1 MKARR
6 WLTRAAVLACGAALL
21 GLVQLP
27 LAAASCVGP
36 TLGVGDS
43 VDGDRP
49 PKTGLLPTAEA
60 DVVVSGVYFH
70 TGCEDTSQAG
80 GCAARASVDREAPM
94 RDVDL
99 VLEQGSSSWDLGT
112 RSASSREESYA
123 ITWAVQ
129 VPADAQPGPATLRA
143 GGDELPVEISARS

>member
-1 MKARR
+1 
-6 WLTRAAVLACGAALL
+6 
-21 GLVQLP
+21 
-27 LAAASCVGP
+27 
-36 TLGVGDS
+36 
-43 VDGDRP
+43 
-49 PKTGLLPTAEA
+49 
-60 DVVVSGVYFH
+60 
-70 TGCEDTSQAG
+70 
-80 GCAARASVDREAPM
+80 M